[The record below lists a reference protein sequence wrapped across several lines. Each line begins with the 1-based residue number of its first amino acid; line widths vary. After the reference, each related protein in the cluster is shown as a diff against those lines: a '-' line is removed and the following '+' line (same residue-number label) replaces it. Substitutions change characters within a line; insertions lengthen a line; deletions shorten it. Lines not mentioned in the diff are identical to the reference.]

1 MNNFLKKIIYF
12 SGVPYRLCLESHFF
26 FFFVAPEKSWKLCII
41 CLSLSR
47 IINDQ
52 IMEVEAK
59 TLTACNLDQKLVF
72 LEGIE
77 GAIFVVVYASAESA
91 IDNRFLQS
99 LKKNTTFSSSLAT
112 CVLDD
117 SHTVET

>member
-1 MNNFLKKIIYF
+1 
-12 SGVPYRLCLESHFF
+12 
-26 FFFVAPEKSWKLCII
+26 
-41 CLSLSR
+41 
-47 IINDQ
+47 
-52 IMEVEAK
+52 MEVEAK

-117 SHTVET
+117 SHTVETWTGDVGQLQWEMRNGKGPHTIKAANIYKRSRQPKTLTKM